1 VDIERLAQHLEAETA
16 GGRFSGVV
24 SVTSGGETL
33 FERAFGLAD
42 RAGGLPMTLRT
53 RLGVASVGKAFTA
66 VAIARLVERGALS
79 FDTRVVDV
87 LPLPL
92 RPRSLAPTITLHH
105 LLAHTSGLADYSDE
119 ERLGTDAY
127 ARTWETFPSYRARR
141 PADYLPLF
149 AGLPPQQEPGGA
161 FSYCNAGYIL
171 LGLVIEV
178 VTGLPYPTAIKEH
191 VFEPAGMA
199 DSGFFPMDEPHP
211 DLAVGYIPPASAGH
225 PWTSNVFS
233 IPVVGS
239 ADGGAQCT
247 ARDLDR
253 FMTGLAA
260 GDLLQP
266 DLSGRM
272 TTAQVGLP
280 DGDAYGYGA
289 WLLTGQAPAR
299 IALMGDD
306 PGFSARAYRYPDLR
320 LQVVIL
326 SNVSDGAGA
335 IGRGLSARLG
345 LDAGSA

>member
-1 VDIERLAQHLEAETA
+1 MQAHGGIADRQFTTPAPDVEEDRQVDIERLAQHLEAETA

-105 LLAHTSGLADYSDE
+105 LLAHTSGLADYFDE

-178 VTGLPYPTAIKEH
+178 VTGLPYPTAIREH
-191 VFEPAGMA
+191 VFDRPAWRTR
-199 DSGFFPMDEPHP
+199 
-211 DLAVGYIPPASAGH
+211 ASFR
-225 PWTSNVFS
+225 WTS
-233 IPVVGS
+233 
-239 ADGGAQCT
+239 
-247 ARDLDR
+247 
-253 FMTGLAA
+253 
-260 GDLLQP
+260 
-266 DLSGRM
+266 
-272 TTAQVGLP
+272 
-280 DGDAYGYGA
+280 
-289 WLLTGQAPAR
+289 R
-299 IALMGDD
+299 I
-306 PGFSARAYRYPDLR
+306 RTW
-320 LQVVIL
+320 
-326 SNVSDGAGA
+326 
-335 IGRGLSARLG
+335 LSATSRRPRQG
-345 LDAGSA
+345 IRGPATCSRSRSSAARTGERSAPRGTWTVS